1 MGYRELTG
9 FDVEEIEPGE
19 ALGRI
24 TVTED
29 HLNRGGIMHG
39 GAIATV
45 CDSAMGRAVVTSVDP
60 GLTGAT
66 ASMTVTYLAS
76 ANTGDVIL
84 AHAKVRKSGRTT
96 VVVEADVV
104 REHDGKEIA
113 HAISTFVV
121 RPRRRPA

>member
-39 GAIATV
+39 GAIATL
-45 CDSAMGRAVVTSVDP
+45 CDSAMGRAVSTSIDP
-60 GLTGAT
+60 SIAGAT

-76 ANTGDVIL
+76 GNTGDVIV
-84 AHAKVRKSGRTT
+84 AHARVRKSGRTT

-104 REHDGKEIA
+104 REHDDKEIA